1 MGRNPTF
8 YLVLTAADLN
18 SALYQDLHQRQ
29 IGMLLWARGD
39 DRLA

>member
-1 MGRNPTF
+1 MGRNPIF

-29 IGMLLWARGD
+29 T
-39 DRLA
+39 DRDAAMGKGR